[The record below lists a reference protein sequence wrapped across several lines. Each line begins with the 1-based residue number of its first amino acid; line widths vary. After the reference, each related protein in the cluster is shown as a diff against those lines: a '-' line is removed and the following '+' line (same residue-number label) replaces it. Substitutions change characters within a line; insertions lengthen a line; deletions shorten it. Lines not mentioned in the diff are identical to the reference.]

1 MNHYVSLADGERFLT
16 SPRSKAFSG
25 SDAQLTRAVDVAA
38 ALALLAFLA
47 PLMILIALIVYV
59 SDPGPV
65 IFAHRRVGRGGKM
78 FPVYKFRSMVIDA
91 EGRLAEL
98 LARDPEARAQWHRD
112 HKLKND
118 PRITVFGNFL
128 RRSSLDELPQ
138 LINVI
143 RGDMSLVGPRP
154 ISPAESERYG
164 RYIREYWSVRPGI
177 TGLWQISGRNDVS
190 YRRRVALDVA
200 FARSYSLALYL
211 RIAVMT
217 VPAVIFARGSY

>member
-1 MNHYVSLADGERFLT
+1 MNHYVSLAAGERFLT
-16 SPRSKAFSG
+16 SPSSRAFSE
-25 SDAQLTRAVDVAA
+25 SDAQLTRVVDIAA

-47 PLMILIALIVYV
+47 PLMILIALLVYV

-78 FPVYKFRSMVIDA
+78 FPVYKFRSMVVDA
-91 EGRLAEL
+91 ESRLAEL
-98 LARDPEARAQWHRD
+98 LARDPEARAQWNRD

-118 PRITVFGNFL
+118 PRITAFGNFL

-164 RYIREYWSVRPGI
+164 RYIREYWAVRPGI